1 MTIAALSPAV
11 TAARPRWCRSDV
23 GNVDVLVLARH
34 HRSDPA
40 ERLAGRAIR
49 EMTVRGILE

>member
-1 MTIAALSPAV
+1 MTNAALNPAV
-11 TAARPRWCRSDV
+11 TAARPGWCRNDV

-40 ERLAGRAIR
+40 ERLAGRAIP
-49 EMTVRGILE
+49 EMTAKGILE